1 MGRPAGAPC
10 TRAFPGAP
18 SGAMRAPAELP
29 PRPRFGGRTFA
40 SLGVPSWRLLWW
52 AGHLWNTALWLDLI
66 ALGWLALE
74 LTDSPL
80 AVSLVGAARMAPMGL
95 IGLIAGA
102 QADRLPKQ
110 RILLAAQTLNLA
122 AAASFALLLVA
133 GREQI
138 WQLYVVSLAAGVA
151 WAVDFPVR
159 RAYIRELVP
168 DSLAVNAMSL
178 DAGSLVGGSMVGRWL
193 AGLLLLAGGA
203 AAAYV
208 VLVAFYAVGWVML
221 RAVGGRARSE
231 ASAAWAAPPA
241 ERPAAAP
248 REAPSRLVDDVREG
262 LRVAWATPAV
272 RGVLIG
278 STIMN
283 LLVFPYQ
290 QLLPVFVRDEWGQGP
305 FVLGLLGGMDGLGA
319 LLATGAIATA
329 AIARGRGPLFLA
341 GSFLVTA
348 CVLAVALAPS
358 WLLAVP
364 ILLIAGLGRGS
375 FASMQW
381 TVTTT
386 AVPGHLRGRAM
397 GAISLAIGTV
407 PLGAA
412 SLGVIAELLGAP
424 AAVLLTAGTGGLLVV
439 ALLLRSPGLR
449 GA

>member
-1 MGRPAGAPC
+1 MPC
-10 TRAFPGAP
+10 MRARPGAL
-18 SGAMRAPAELP
+18 SGAMPSPSELP
-29 PRPRFGGRTFA
+29 PRPRIGGRTFA
-40 SLGVPSWRLLWW
+40 SLGVPSWRLLWY
-52 AGHLWNTALWLDLI
+52 AGHLWNAALWLDLI
-66 ALGWLALE
+66 VLGWLALE

-95 IGLIAGA
+95 FGLLAGA

-122 AAASFALLLVA
+122 AAASFALLLIA
-133 GREQI
+133 GREQV
-138 WQLYVVSLAAGVA
+138 WQIYIVSLAAGMA
-151 WAVDFPVR
+151 WAIDFPVR

-168 DSLAVNAMSL
+168 DALAVNAMSL

-193 AGLLLLAGGA
+193 AGLLLLVGGA
-203 AAAYV
+203 TAAYAI
-208 VLVAFYAVGWVML
+208 LVAFYAGGWLML
-221 RAVGGRARSE
+221 RAVGRRARSD
-231 ASAAWAAPPA
+231 ASAAWADSSPRAPTA
-241 ERPAAAP
+241 GRGEEP
-248 REAPSRLVDDVREG
+248 RSRLVDDIREG
-262 LRVAWATPAV
+262 LRVVWATPAV

-278 STIMN
+278 SMIMN

-319 LLATGAIATA
+319 LVATGIIATVGLA
-329 AIARGRGPLFLA
+329 AGRGFLFVA
-341 GSFLVTA
+341 GSLLVA
-348 CVLAVALAPS
+348 SCVLGVALSPS
-358 WLLAVP
+358 WLVAIP

-407 PLGAA
+407 PFGAA
-412 SLGVIAELLGAP
+412 ALGVIAELLGAP
-424 AAVLLTAGTGGLLVV
+424 AAVLLTAGTGGLLVLT
-439 ALLLRSPGLR
+439 LLLRSRGLR
-449 GA
+449 EA

>member
-1 MGRPAGAPC
+1 
-10 TRAFPGAP
+10 
-18 SGAMRAPAELP
+18 
-29 PRPRFGGRTFA
+29 
-40 SLGVPSWRLLWW
+40 
-52 AGHLWNTALWLDLI
+52 
-66 ALGWLALE
+66 
-74 LTDSPL
+74 
-80 AVSLVGAARMAPMGL
+80 
-95 IGLIAGA
+95 
-102 QADRLPKQ
+102 
-110 RILLAAQTLNLA
+110 
-122 AAASFALLLVA
+122 
-133 GREQI
+133 
-138 WQLYVVSLAAGVA
+138 
-151 WAVDFPVR
+151 
-159 RAYIRELVP
+159 
-168 DSLAVNAMSL
+168 MSL

-203 AAAYV
+203 AAAYL

-231 ASAAWAAPPA
+231 ASAAWAAPPDG
-241 ERPAAAP
+241 RPPAAR
-248 REAPSRLVDDVREG
+248 REARSRLAEDVREG

-319 LLATGAIATA
+319 LLASGAIATA
-329 AIARGRGPLFLA
+329 AVAHGRGLLFLA
-341 GSFLVTA
+341 GSLLVTA

-358 WLLAVP
+358 WLLAMP

-381 TVTTT
+381 TVTTS

-424 AAVLLTAGTGGLLVV
+424 AAVLITAGAGGLLVV

>member
-1 MGRPAGAPC
+1 MHAGSSRC
-10 TRAFPGAP
+10 TIGGMP
-18 SGAMRAPAELP
+18 APAEPP
-29 PRPRFGGRTFA
+29 PRPRFGGRTFL

-52 AGHLWNTALWLDLI
+52 AGHLWNSALWLDLI

-95 IGLIAGA
+95 FGLIAGA

-110 RILLAAQTLNLA
+110 RILLAAQTLNVA

-133 GREQI
+133 EREQI
-138 WQLYVVSLAAGVA
+138 WQLYLVSLAAGIA
-151 WAVDFPVR
+151 WAIDFPVR

-178 DAGSLVGGSMVGRWL
+178 DAGSLVGGSMIGRWL
-193 AGLLLLAGGA
+193 AGLLLLVGGA
-203 AAAYV
+203 RAAYL
-208 VLVAFYAVGWVML
+208 VLVAFYVAGWLML
-221 RAVGGRARSE
+221 RAVGGRARAE
-231 ASAAWAAPPA
+231 AGAAWAQPEAG
-241 ERPAAAP
+241 RPRGVP
-248 REAPSRLVDDVREG
+248 GEQRGRLSDDVREG
-262 LRVAWATPAV
+262 LRAAWSTPAV
-272 RGVLIG
+272 RGILLG

-329 AIARGRGPLFLA
+329 AITRGRGPLFLA
-341 GSFLVTA
+341 GSLLVTV

-364 ILLIAGLGRGS
+364 ILLVAGLGRGS

-397 GAISLAIGTV
+397 GAVSLAIGTV

-412 SLGVIAELLGAP
+412 ALGIIAETLGAP
-424 AAVLLTAGTGGLLVV
+424 AAVLLTAGTGGLLV
-439 ALLLRSPGLR
+439 LLLPLRSPGLR
-449 GA
+449 AA

>member
-1 MGRPAGAPC
+1 MHAGSSRCTIGGMPAPVE
-10 TRAFPGAP
+10 P
-18 SGAMRAPAELP
+18 P
-29 PRPRFGGRTFA
+29 PRPRFGGRTFL

-52 AGHLWNTALWLDLI
+52 AGHLWNSALWLDLI

-95 IGLIAGA
+95 FGLIAGA

-110 RILLAAQTLNLA
+110 RILLAAQTLNVA

-133 GREQI
+133 EREQI
-138 WQLYVVSLAAGVA
+138 VQLYLVSLAAGIA
-151 WAVDFPVR
+151 WAIDFPVR

-178 DAGSLVGGSMVGRWL
+178 DAGSLVGGSMIGRWL
-193 AGLLLLAGGA
+193 AGLLLLVGGA
-203 AAAYV
+203 RAAYL
-208 VLVAFYAVGWVML
+208 VLVAFYVAGWLML
-221 RAVGGRARSE
+221 RAVGGRARAE
-231 ASAAWAAPPA
+231 AGAAWAQPEAGGPRGAPG
-241 ERPAAAP
+241 EQRG
-248 REAPSRLVDDVREG
+248 RLADDVREG
-262 LRVAWATPAV
+262 LRAAWSTPAV
-272 RGVLIG
+272 RGILLG

-319 LLATGAIATA
+319 LLATGAIA

-341 GSFLVTA
+341 GSLLVTV

-364 ILLIAGLGRGS
+364 ILLVAGLGRGS

-397 GAISLAIGTV
+397 GAVSLAIGTV

-412 SLGVIAELLGAP
+412 ALGVIAEMLGAP

-439 ALLLRSPGLR
+439 LLPLRSPGLR
-449 GA
+449 AA